1 MIKVCEGPGCGME
14 FTARSPRARFH
25 NDACRKRAAR
35 HPEPVAAG
43 RRPRPRWRP
52 GIAEAARR
60 ELAVAGVAGTA
71 QGAAAV
77 ILAECLDA
85 GWWDEPLAGVARLSR
100 ELGAA
105 MDRALAE
112 AGRDDAPLPRNVVP
126 IDRGRA

>member
-1 MIKVCEGPGCGME
+1 MVRRAYWLSLLRGGVWQVTGAVSGEGFLDTPAVGG
-14 FTARSPRARFH
+14 S
-25 NDACRKRAAR
+25 DALVDGQCLPQVGGAF
-35 HPEPVAAG
+35 G
-43 RRPRPRWRP
+43 
-52 GIAEAARR
+52 
-60 ELAVAGVAGTA
+60 GVA
-71 QGAAAV
+71 

-85 GWWDEPLAGVARLSR
+85 GWWDEPLAGVARLSC